1 MSVPEIVDSE
11 LMITALYVPMIIKR
25 PIPKIDSDFFLTSNM
40 LIKLSLAHR
49 RAIGVPRKDGS
60 RSVLSGEGL
69 ESTNKR

>member
-1 MSVPEIVDSE
+1 
-11 LMITALYVPMIIKR
+11 MIIKR
-25 PIPKIDSDFFLTSNM
+25 PIPKIDSVFFLTSNM